1 MPILVLKM
9 WREIIIVILCAVIVW
24 LAFSKQDLKQE
35 LAETKFIHESLVKDS
50 KLKNAQLIAQHNEQR
65 RSDLENYANE
75 VLNLNN
81 RYDAALSNSNRVQQE
96 ITTYNNRLHTVT
108 REAVENYAKAGATL
122 YNECRKEY
130 LELGYYTAKVD
141 AELDSKT
148 KSPN

>member
-1 MPILVLKM
+1 MVALLYWKEMLIALL
-9 WREIIIVILCAVIVW
+9 IVGCLW
-24 LAFSKQDLKQE
+24 LINKNQDLRHE
-35 LAETKFIHESLVKDS
+35 LKETVFIHENLVKDS

-65 RSDLENYANE
+65 RLDLESYANE

-96 ITTYNNRLHTVT
+96 ITTYNNRLHTAT
-108 REAVENYAKAGATL
+108 REAVENYAKVGASL

-130 LELGYYTAKVD
+130 LDLGYYAAKLD

-148 KSPN
+148 KAP

>member
-1 MPILVLKM
+1 MNIILF
-9 WREIIIVILCAVIVW
+9 WREIIIMILCAVVAW
-24 LAFSKQDLKQE
+24 LAFSKQDLKHE
-35 LAETKFIHESLVKDS
+35 LAETKFIHQNLIKDS
-50 KLKNAQLIAQHNEQR
+50 QLKTAQVIAQHNEQR
-65 RSDLENYANE
+65 RTDLENYANE

-108 REAVENYAKAGATL
+108 REAVENYAKVGTTL

-130 LELGYYTAKVD
+130 LELGYYVAKVD

-148 KSPN
+148 NSPN